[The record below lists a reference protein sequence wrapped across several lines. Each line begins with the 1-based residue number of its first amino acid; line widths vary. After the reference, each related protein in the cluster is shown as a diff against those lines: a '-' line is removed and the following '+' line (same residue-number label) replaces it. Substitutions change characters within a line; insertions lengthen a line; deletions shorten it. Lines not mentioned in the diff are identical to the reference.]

1 MSLTAPN
8 YSPLPLALND
18 LNTGRK
24 GCITAKWGGGLA
36 QAAAVCLEEQGHA
49 SPKEIRISGDF
60 ECPGRLEWSVPTE
73 QSRRCWNDD
82 GYATEHGAY
91 GIAALLVEHCGLE
104 VVQRSKKKTGFDF
117 WLGSASDNAALFQGL
132 TRLEVS
138 GIRSSDDS
146 TINMRVKQKLKQ
158 TNPSDGKLPAIVVVV
173 EFGNPI
179 AKIVEK

>member
-1 MSLTAPN
+1 MSLAAPN
-8 YSPLPLALND
+8 YSSIPLSLAD
-18 LNTGRK
+18 LGNGRQ
-24 GCITAKWGGGLA
+24 GITPAYGQSLA
-36 QAAAVCLEEQGHA
+36 EAASVCLDEQGHT
-49 SPKEIRISGDF
+49 SPKEIQISGAF
-60 ECPGRLEWSVPTE
+60 ERPGKLEWSVPSD

-91 GIAALLVEHCGLE
+91 GIATLIVEHCGLE

-117 WLGSASDNAALFQGL
+117 WLGPVDEENTLFQGL

-138 GIRSSDDS
+138 GIRSGDDA
-146 TINMRVKQKLKQ
+146 TVDTRVRQKLKQ

-173 EFGNPI
+173 EFGSPI